1 MEERS
6 SGQHS
11 RPSALRAVAGKHS
24 DRKSKED
31 EDATGEL
38 NYYGFAP
45 HTQPAA
51 KSEQPNYACDILNT
65 RLPTLC
71 KRYARDSI
79 YCPLNARSARR
90 AKSGRRYA
98 ASGWAVAG
106 ARWHRRDE
114 SLPGMFPDMFFDH
127 DSCWLNTRPNRTRQ
141 QGGHGGQHQHKQQQF
156 FVRHVSTWP
165 SWHRVASKSPVH
177 RVAASRGALMD
188 TY

>member
-6 SGQHS
+6 SGQQS

-71 KRYARDSI
+71 KRYARDSVFLSDQRERI
-79 YCPLNARSARR
+79 VRR
-90 AKSGRRYA
+90 AKCGRRYA
-98 ASGWAVAG
+98 ASG
-106 ARWHRRDE
+106 
-114 SLPGMFPDMFFDH
+114 
-127 DSCWLNTRPNRTRQ
+127 
-141 QGGHGGQHQHKQQQF
+141 
-156 FVRHVSTWP
+156 
-165 SWHRVASKSPVH
+165 
-177 RVAASRGALMD
+177 
-188 TY
+188 